1 MEQTLIWKR
10 LTVAL
15 ILATACLSTCFYV
28 YVSYDEV
35 ILKIASGRLVISS
48 LECAYNNTNNTTE
61 KKSLNNRLNRSICN
75 DTADVDNRVGN
86 TSVACDRAEK
96 LTELPDC
103 SIAFGNWSNTT
114 RPLVAL
120 SSFPGS
126 GNTWTR
132 HLLEL
137 ASGVY
142 TGAYS
147 YDNDLYLGGFTGET
161 EYYKRGRTLV
171 IKDHRFR
178 DEYKSAILLIRNPYD
193 AVITLYHYHKMKHTG
208 KIPLREFRNNAEWED
223 FAMEH
228 FKKWINMMYEWISS
242 NKPLLVV
249 HYEDLKN
256 DTVHEVK
263 RMLEFL
269 NTTLVSERLQCLEMD
284 IEGNFHRHK
293 EETFDFDPYT
303 ADMHTVIDENI
314 RLANKLLTNINVTGV
329 RNHTYDQDLY

>member
-1 MEQTLIWKR
+1 MALFAEVR
-10 LTVAL
+10 LLGA
-15 ILATACLSTCFYV
+15 
-28 YVSYDEV
+28 EV
-35 ILKIASGRLVISS
+35 VFIHVESDHGF
-48 LECAYNNTNNTTE
+48 E
-61 KKSLNNRLNRSICN
+61 
-75 DTADVDNRVGN
+75 
-86 TSVACDRAEK
+86 
-96 LTELPDC
+96 PDC

-193 AVITLYHYHKMKHTG
+193 AVITLYHYHKKKHTG
-208 KIPLREFRNNAEWED
+208 KIPLREFKNNVEWED

-228 FKKWINMMYEWISS
+228 FKKWINMMAEWISS
-242 NKPLLVV
+242 KKPLLVV
-249 HYEDLKN
+249 HYEDLKH
-256 DTVHEVK
+256 DTVYEVK
-263 RMLEFL
+263 RMLSFL
-269 NTTLVSERLQCLEMD
+269 NMTLTPERLHCLEMD

-303 ADMHTVIDENI
+303 ADMHTVIKENI
-314 RLANKLLTNINVTGV
+314 RLANGLLRNINIPSV
-329 RNHTYDQDLY
+329 REPSYDKNIHETDNIRDDI